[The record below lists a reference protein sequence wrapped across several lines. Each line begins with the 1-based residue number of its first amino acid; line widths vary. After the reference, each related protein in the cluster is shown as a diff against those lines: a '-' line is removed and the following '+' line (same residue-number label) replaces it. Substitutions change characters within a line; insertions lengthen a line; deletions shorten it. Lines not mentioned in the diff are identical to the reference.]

1 MVNGML
7 EKIFKR
13 NRLLQEYVGELKIV
27 YQSDIVEVINYT
39 ELISIYDK
47 EVILSEIIILG
58 SELKVVYQDPVT
70 VKVKGK
76 ITSITERTAH
86 GI

>member
-58 SELKVVYQDPVT
+58 SELKVIYQDPVT

-76 ITSITERTAH
+76 ITSVTERTGH

>member
-76 ITSITERTAH
+76 ITSVTERTAH